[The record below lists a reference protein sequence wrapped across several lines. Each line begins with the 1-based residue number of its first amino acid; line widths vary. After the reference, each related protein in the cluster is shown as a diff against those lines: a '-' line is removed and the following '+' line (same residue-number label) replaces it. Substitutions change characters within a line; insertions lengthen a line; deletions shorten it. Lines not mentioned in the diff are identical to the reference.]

1 MHQQRRF
8 ERNPQPF
15 ECMDEGEGEEEQE
28 LIRAARERADLE
40 EEREDTEI
48 DFI

>member
-1 MHQQRRF
+1 
-8 ERNPQPF
+8 
-15 ECMDEGEGEEEQE
+15 MDEGEGEDEQE
-28 LIRAARERADLE
+28 LIRAAHQLD